1 MSEAMITY
9 SSTRGGD
16 SGKSFS
22 DVLLEGLASDGG
34 LYMPDHWPKLSPD
47 QLAGLA
53 GKNYAEI
60 AYEVLNPF
68 IDAHFAGERLKKILD
83 DTYGAGTRFHDKAI
97 TPLREIDENMWSLE
111 LFHGPTLAFKDVALQ
126 LLGNLFDGAR
136 EDSAE
141 RVTIVGATSGDTG
154 SAAIEGCLNCKN
166 VDIFI
171 LFPDGRVSDVQRR
184 QMTTVNAANVHPIAV
199 DGTFDDCQDIVK
211 ALFNDQEFRKKQ
223 NLSAVN
229 SINWARIIAQAVYYF
244 VASAELVACKKPLRF
259 VVPTG
264 NFGNIL
270 AAYVAKQM
278 GLPIEKLVVATNS
291 NDILT
296 RFFETGSM
304 QKDGVKPTL
313 SPSMD
318 IQISSNFERYLYE
331 LMGRDSA
338 KLKKLMESFT
348 DTGHFEVTKCHLA
361 SARHL
366 FDAARVSDEQ
376 TLETIARIHKD
387 ANLLMDPHSAIALNA
402 AYQTRDKMAEVAVPI
417 VSLACA
423 HPAKFPDAVK
433 KATGVHPDL
442 PDFAKGILE
451 KNEHMERLPNDLA
464 AIQNYIKKMSPR

>member
-1 MSEAMITY
+1 
-9 SSTRGGD
+9 
-16 SGKSFS
+16 
-22 DVLLEGLASDGG
+22 
-34 LYMPDHWPKLSPD
+34 MPDHWPKLSAE
-47 QLAGLA
+47 QLKSFAD
-53 GKNYAEI
+53 KSYAEI

-68 IDAHFAGERLKKILD
+68 MDEYFAGDRLKKILD
-83 DTYGAGTRFHDKAI
+83 DTYGSSTRFHDKAI
-97 TPLREIDENMWSLE
+97 TPLRQIDEDLWSLE

-126 LLGNLFDGAR
+126 LLGNLFDAALEGSDA
-136 EDSAE
+136 

-154 SAAIEGCLNCKN
+154 SAAIQGCLNCKN

-184 QMTTVNAANVHPIAV
+184 QMTTVNAANVHPIAI
-199 DGTFDDCQDIVK
+199 DGTFDDCQDLVK

-229 SINWARIIAQAVYYF
+229 SINWARIIAQSVYYF
-244 VASAELVACKKPLRF
+244 VASAELVACQKPLNF

-278 GLPIEKLVVATNS
+278 GLPIEKLIVATNS

-338 KLKKLMESFT
+338 KLKALMESFA
-348 DTGHFEVTKCHLA
+348 DTGHFEVTKGHLA

-366 FDAARVSDEQ
+366 FDAHRVSDEQ
-376 TLETIARIHKD
+376 TLETIARIHKEAD
-387 ANLLMDPHSAIALNA
+387 MLMDPHSAIALNA
-402 AYQTRDKMAEVAVPI
+402 AYQTQSKTGAEGAPI
-417 VSLACA
+417 VSLGCA
-423 HPAKFPDAVK
+423 HPAKFPDAVE
-433 KATGVHPDL
+433 KATGVHPAL
-442 PDFAKGILE
+442 PDFAKDILE
-451 KNEHMERLPNDLA
+451 KDEHMKQLPNDLMA
-464 AIQNYIKKMSPR
+464 VQNYIKEKSPR